1 MVVMEKEGTLMKK
14 KIVLVLLTV
23 MLTGAVTA
31 CGGKEDTGRTSDE
44 VQTQELEEQ
53 GMVHLGS
60 AEDVASFMD
69 EMYATIPTDMVP
81 MSLTTMELDLQDVD
95 TVSYHTGLTDLSQI
109 EGITI
114 SEPMMSSVAYSVVY
128 IRTKEGA
135 DTEQIRQTL
144 MDNVNPAKWLCV
156 TAEKQIAGRF
166 GDDIFFVMAAADTA
180 DLVYGEAVKIAEAR
194 TMTVEEVLEKTNPM

>member
-1 MVVMEKEGTLMKK
+1 MKK
-14 KIVLVLLTV
+14 KIAFVLMAV

-31 CGGKEDTGRTSDE
+31 CGGNTDRTSDE
-44 VQTQELEEQ
+44 VQTQTQEEQ

-60 AEDVASFMD
+60 AEEVAAFMD
-69 EMYATIPTDMVP
+69 EMYANIPTDMVP
-81 MSLTTMELDLQDVD
+81 MSLATMELDLQDID

-109 EGITI
+109 EGIAI

-128 IRTKEGA
+128 IRTKDGA
-135 DTEQIRQTL
+135 DAEQIRQTL

-156 TAEKQIAGRF
+156 TAEKQVAGLF

-180 DLVYGEAVKIAEAR
+180 DLVYEEAVKIAEAR
-194 TMTVEEVLEKTNPM
+194 TMKVGEPLEKTNPM

>member
-1 MVVMEKEGTLMKK
+1 MKK
-14 KIVLVLLTV
+14 KVAFVLLTV
-23 MLTGAVTA
+23 MLTGVVTA
-31 CGGKEDTGRTSDE
+31 CGGNTDTDRTSDE
-44 VQTQELEEQ
+44 VQTQVQEEQ

-60 AEDVASFMD
+60 AEEVAAFID
-69 EMYATIPTDMVP
+69 EMYTTIPTDMVP
-81 MSLTTMELDLQDVD
+81 MSLATMELDLQDID

-144 MDNVNPAKWLCV
+144 MDKVNPAKWLCV

-166 GDDIFFVMAAADTA
+166 GDDIFFVMAATDTA
-180 DLVYGEAVKIAEAR
+180 NLVYEEAVKEAEAR
-194 TMTVEEVLEKTNPM
+194 TMKVEEALEKTNPM

>member
-1 MVVMEKEGTLMKK
+1 MKK
-14 KIVLVLLTV
+14 KIAFVLMAV

-31 CGGKEDTGRTSDE
+31 CGGNTDRTSDE
-44 VQTQELEEQ
+44 VQTQTQEEQ

-60 AEDVASFMD
+60 AEEVAAFMD
-69 EMYATIPTDMVP
+69 EMYANIPTDMIP
-81 MSLTTMELDLQDVD
+81 MSLATMELDLQDID

-109 EGITI
+109 DGIAI

-128 IRTKEGA
+128 IRTKDGA
-135 DTEQIRQTL
+135 DVEQIRQTL

-156 TAEKQIAGRF
+156 TAEKQVAGLF

-180 DLVYGEAVKIAEAR
+180 DLVYEEAAKVAEAR
-194 TMTVEEVLEKTNPM
+194 TMKVGEPLEKTNPM

>member
-1 MVVMEKEGTLMKK
+1 MKLYVGGVCQGQEELARSENPDCEVFADFHET
-14 KIVLVLLTV
+14 IRTAVL
-23 MLTGAVTA
+23 
-31 CGGKEDTGRTSDE
+31 R
-44 VQTQELEEQ
+44 
-53 GMVHLGS
+53 
-60 AEDVASFMD
+60 
-69 EMYATIPTDMVP
+69 
-81 MSLTTMELDLQDVD
+81 ELDLQDVD

-194 TMTVEEVLEKTNPM
+194 TMTVEEALEKTNPM

>member
-1 MVVMEKEGTLMKK
+1 MKK
-14 KIVLVLLTV
+14 KIAFVLMAV

-31 CGGKEDTGRTSDE
+31 CGGNTDRTSDE
-44 VQTQELEEQ
+44 VQTQTQEEQ

-60 AEDVASFMD
+60 AEEVAAFMD
-69 EMYATIPTDMVP
+69 EMYANIPTDMIP
-81 MSLTTMELDLQDVD
+81 MSLATMDLDLQDID

-109 EGITI
+109 DGIAI

-128 IRTKEGA
+128 IRTKDGA
-135 DTEQIRQTL
+135 DVEQIRQTL

-156 TAEKQIAGRF
+156 TAEKQVAGLF

-180 DLVYGEAVKIAEAR
+180 DLVYEEAAKVAEAR
-194 TMTVEEVLEKTNPM
+194 TMKVGEPLEKTNPM

>member
-1 MVVMEKEGTLMKK
+1 MKK
-14 KIVLVLLTV
+14 KIAFVLMAV

-31 CGGKEDTGRTSDE
+31 CGGNTDRTSDE
-44 VQTQELEEQ
+44 VQTQTQEEQ

-60 AEDVASFMD
+60 AEEVAAFMD
-69 EMYATIPTDMVP
+69 EIYANIPTDMVP
-81 MSLTTMELDLQDVD
+81 MSLATMELDLQDID

-109 EGITI
+109 EGIAI

-128 IRTKEGA
+128 IRTKDGA
-135 DTEQIRQTL
+135 DAEQIRQTL

-156 TAEKQIAGRF
+156 TAEKQVAGLF

-180 DLVYGEAVKIAEAR
+180 DLVYGEAAKVAEAR
-194 TMTVEEVLEKTNPM
+194 TMKVGEPLEKTNPM